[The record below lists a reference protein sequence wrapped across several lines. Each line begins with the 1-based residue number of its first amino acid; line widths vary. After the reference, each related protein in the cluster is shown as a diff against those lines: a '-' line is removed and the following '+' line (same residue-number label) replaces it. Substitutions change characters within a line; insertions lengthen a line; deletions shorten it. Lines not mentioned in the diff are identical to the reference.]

1 MFITRKITG
10 KGILIIAVTF
20 LVGCS
25 HYGLLDK
32 LENPGGPNA
41 GGGLQS
47 PRRIFVTS
55 NPSKGNLGGI
65 SGADANCLTDSNNP
79 LGPGNGNWKAMVVD
93 GSARRACTNPGCSG
107 GLSEQI
113 DWVLKP
119 NTTYAR
125 PDGTIIATT
134 NPVGLFTFPLEN
146 AIAPLPSVY
155 AWTGLDSSWQT
166 TTTHCAGWTNNNSN
180 TGTWAK
186 VGDVTSQAIYA
197 STAPCLNT
205 HRLYCVEQ

>member
-1 MFITRKITG
+1 MLITRKITS

-25 HYGLLDK
+25 HYGLLDN
-32 LENPGGPNA
+32 LENPGGRNA
-41 GGGLQS
+41 VQS

-55 NPSKGNLGGI
+55 NPSQGSSMGGI

-155 AWTGLDSSWQT
+155 AWTGLDSSWKTSPYQ
-166 TTTHCAGWTNNNSN
+166 CGGWNIASQH
-180 TGTWAK
+180 GTWGE
-186 VGDVTSQAIYA
+186 VGVVTSLAIY
-197 STAPCLNT
+197 SNGDLCSYTY
-205 HRLYCVEQ
+205 RLYCVEQ

>member
-10 KGILIIAVTF
+10 KDILIIAVTF

-41 GGGLQS
+41 GGDLQS

-65 SGADANCLTDSNNP
+65 SGADTKCLTDSNNP

-93 GSARRACTNPGCSG
+93 GSARRACTTDGCSG

-134 NPVGLFTFPLEN
+134 NPVGLFTFPLNN
-146 AIAPLPSVY
+146 AIAQLSGVY
-155 AWTGLDSSWQT
+155 AWTGLDSFWQT
-166 TTTHCAGWTNNNSN
+166 TTTHCGGWNNDTSQN
-180 TGTWAK
+180 GAWAE
-186 VGDVTSQAIYA
+186 VGVVTSQAIYSNA
-197 STAPCLNT
+197 IVCSNAY
-205 HRLYCVEQ
+205 RLYCVEQ

>member
-1 MFITRKITG
+1 MFITTKITG
-10 KGILIIAVTF
+10 KGILIIAFTF

-32 LENPGGPNA
+32 LENPGGRNA
-41 GGGLQS
+41 GGDLQS

-55 NPSKGNLGGI
+55 NSYQGNLGGI
-65 SGADANCLTDSNNP
+65 SGADAKCLNDSNNP

-93 GSARRACTNPGCSG
+93 GSARRSCTTDGCSG
-107 GLSEQI
+107 GLGEQI

-134 NPVGLFTFPLEN
+134 NPVGLFTFFLEN

-155 AWTGLDSSWQT
+155 AWTGLSSSWQT
-166 TTTHCAGWTNNNSN
+166 DTNHCGGWTNTSQN
-180 TGTWAK
+180 GTLGK
-186 VGDVTSQAIYA
+186 VGDVTSLAINSA
-197 STAPCLNT
+197 TDGCWTNT
-205 HRLYCVEQ
+205 YRLYCVEQ